1 MADKINRKLVL
12 EDGSEF
18 YGTGFGDMGERVFEI
33 VFNTSMAG
41 YQEIVSD
48 PSYTGQ
54 GLVMTYPL
62 IGTYGITDDDFES
75 KDITISAL
83 IVSEYNDTPSN
94 FRYTKTLSETLEE
107 SHIPGIQGFDTR
119 MLAKKIRDNGSCR
132 AIITDSFVKTEDALA
147 KIAKAPQNNNLAEK
161 VSCKKRWYS
170 RTPNHKLNVVAV
182 DCGIKLSFIKALNAE
197 HCNVTIVPFGTTA
210 EEIELMKPDGVFISN
225 GPGNP
230 KDAAAV
236 CELIKG
242 IRGKYPIFGT
252 GLGHQLIGLAFGGD
266 TFKLK
271 PGHRGSTHAVKN
283 VITGKFDNPAQN
295 HGYAVD
301 EESLKGT
308 GLTVTHINLFDKTV
322 EGMMNE
328 EERIYSVQFHP
339 ETASGTGES
348 SLLFNKFIKAMMEAK
363 KNA

>member
-1 MADKINRKLVL
+1 MAGKVNRKLVL
-12 EDGSEF
+12 EDGSEY
-18 YGTGFGDMGERVFEI
+18 YGTGFGDMAERVCEI

-75 KDITISAL
+75 KALTIGAL

-107 SHIPGIQGFDTR
+107 HHIPGIQGFDTR
-119 MLAKKIRDNGSCR
+119 MLAKKLRDNGSCR
-132 AIITDSFVKTEDALA
+132 AIITDADVKTEDALA
-147 KIAKAPQNNNLAEK
+147 KIAATPVDKDVAQK

-197 HCNVTIVPFGTTA
+197 HCNVTIVPFGTSA
-210 EEIELMKPDGVFISN
+210 EEINLMKPDGVFISN
-225 GPGNP
+225 GPGDP
-230 KDAAAV
+230 KDATSV
-236 CELIKG
+236 CELING
-242 IRGKYPIFGT
+242 IRGKYPIFGA
-252 GLGHQLIGLAFGGD
+252 GLGHQLIALAFGGD
-266 TFKLK
+266 TFKMK
-271 PGHRGSTHAVKN
+271 SGHRGSTHAVKN
-283 VITGKFDNPAQN
+283 LKTGRFDNPSQN
-295 HGYAVD
+295 HGYAVS

-308 GLTVTHINLFDKTV
+308 GLTVTHINLLDKTV
-322 EGMMNE
+322 EGMANE

-339 ETASGTGES
+339 ETASGSGDS